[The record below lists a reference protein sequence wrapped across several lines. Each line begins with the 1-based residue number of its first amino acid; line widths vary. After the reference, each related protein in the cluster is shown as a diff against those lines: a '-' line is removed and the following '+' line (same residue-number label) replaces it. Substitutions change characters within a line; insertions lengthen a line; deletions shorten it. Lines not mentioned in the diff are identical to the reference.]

1 MSQPNMVLLVESTW
15 VVVVVEADT
24 PYDDVVRNMVAVSV
38 LHELG
43 SSE

>member
-1 MSQPNMVLLVESTW
+1 MVLLVESTW
-15 VVVVVEADT
+15 VAVVVEADT
-24 PYDDVVRNMVAVSV
+24 AYDDVVINMVAVSV